1 MKKKLAIGV
10 ALLMVV
16 FGLVVGN
23 NRTLALAEEK
33 VLGDPAPAGA
43 PVKEVEITAK
53 KYEFSP
59 SRIEVPSNTLLRI
72 HLTSLD
78 REHGFEISSHKGS
91 CVKFK
96 PKEPATV
103 ELYVDK
109 PGEYVFSCCK
119 YCGMGHGKMTG
130 MLIVK

>member
-1 MKKKLAIGV
+1 MEKRLTIGASLLLAILG
-10 ALLMVV
+10 MVT
-16 FGLVVGN
+16 GN
-23 NRTLALAEEK
+23 MQIWALAGTK
-33 VLGDPAPAGA
+33 VIGDPAPAGS
-43 PVKEVEITAK
+43 PVKEVEVNAK

-59 SRIEVPSNTLLRI
+59 SKIEVPINTLLRI

-78 REHGFEISSHKGS
+78 REHGFEISSHQGS

-96 PKEPATV
+96 PGQPATV
-103 ELYVDK
+103 EFYASK
-109 PGEYVFSCCK
+109 PGEYEFSCCK

>member
-1 MKKKLAIGV
+1 MEKRLAISA

-16 FGLVVGN
+16 FGLAVGN
-23 NRTLALAEEK
+23 KRSLALAEVK
-33 VLGDPAPAGA
+33 ILGGPAPAGA

-53 KYEFSP
+53 KYAFSP

-78 REHGFEISSHKGS
+78 REHGFEISSYKGS

-96 PKEPATV
+96 PGEPATI

-109 PGEYVFSCCK
+109 PGEYGFSCCK
-119 YCGMGHGKMTG
+119 YCGLGHGKMTG